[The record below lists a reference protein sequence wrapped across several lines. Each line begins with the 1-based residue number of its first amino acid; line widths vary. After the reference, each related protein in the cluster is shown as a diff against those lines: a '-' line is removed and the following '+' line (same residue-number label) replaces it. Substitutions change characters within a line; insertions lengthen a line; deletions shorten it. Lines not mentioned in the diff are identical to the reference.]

1 MKLVSV
7 QVTNFRSVDDSNEFE
22 IGQSTCLVGKN
33 EAGKTAVLQAI
44 HGLKPLTDF
53 SYNTER
59 DYPRVNLN
67 DYEEKHGKSEAE
79 VIRTRWK
86 LDAYE
91 VRLVNDALCEGALA
105 DDTIIIIRC
114 YNENTKRWGIKI
126 DEKAIVDHFIKS
138 ESLNAAEK
146 KQVGTHKDLTSLTK
160 SLSSI
165 ESPTDKQRNIKE
177 RATVLTETPP
187 LSIVVKLLDDRIPS
201 FMYFSHYDRMSGQIS
216 IEKLNRDTQT
226 NAVSDGDSV
235 FQDFMTYAGTTI
247 DELKDADRFE
257 SLNSKCEAASNKIT
271 DQIFEY
277 WSQND
282 SLSIEVLVGRGESGD
297 EAPFNTGTVVRARVK
312 NSLHRVTVPFSER
325 SAGFIWFF
333 SFLVK
338 FAQVKK
344 HHGNV
349 IILLDEPGLTLHG
362 KAQADLLRYFKEQ
375 LEPHHQVIFST
386 HSPFMVPTDNY
397 AAVRIVEDVITV
409 DDRER
414 KKSIGTKVSSDALAT
429 DSDTLFP
436 LQGALGYELTQ
447 SLFVGPNTLLVE
459 GPSDILYIQSVSNC
473 LKNMG
478 RTSLSSKWT
487 LSPSAGV
494 DKMMPLVS
502 LFVGNNINVAVLTDV
517 AKGNKMA
524 LRRLEASGILS
535 DNHVH
540 RITDFIDE
548 DEGDIEDMLSPQL
561 FTKLINKAFN
571 LSTDKKLTHT
581 KLLAVES
588 DTNRMVKKAEDYFK
602 LLPPEID
609 EFDHY

>member
-1 MKLVSV
+1 
-7 QVTNFRSVDDSNEFE
+7 
-22 IGQSTCLVGKN
+22 
-33 EAGKTAVLQAI
+33 
-44 HGLKPLTDF
+44 
-53 SYNTER
+53 
-59 DYPRVNLN
+59 
-67 DYEEKHGKSEAE
+67 
-79 VIRTRWK
+79 
-86 LDAYE
+86 
-91 VRLVNDALCEGALA
+91 
-105 DDTIIIIRC
+105 
-114 YNENTKRWGIKI
+114 
-126 DEKAIVDHFIKS
+126 
-138 ESLNAAEK
+138 
-146 KQVGTHKDLTSLTK
+146 
-160 SLSSI
+160 
-165 ESPTDKQRNIKE
+165 
-177 RATVLTETPP
+177 
-187 LSIVVKLLDDRIPS
+187 
-201 FMYFSHYDRMSGQIS
+201 MYFSHYDRMSGQLS
-216 IEKLNRDTQT
+216 VEQLNRDIQT
-226 NAVSDGDSV
+226 NTVSDGDSV
-235 FQDFMTYAGTTI
+235 FQDFMNYAGTTI
-247 DELKDADRFE
+247 NELKDADRYE

-282 SLSIEVLVGRGESGD
+282 SLSIEVVVGRGESGD

-397 AAVRIVEDVITV
+397 AAVRIVEDVTKV
-409 DDRER
+409 DDRGR

-473 LKNMG
+473 LKKLK
-478 RTSLSSKWT
+478 RTSLSPKWT

-502 LFVGNNINVAVLTDV
+502 LFVGNNLNVAVLTDV
-517 AKGNKMA
+517 AKGNKKA
-524 LRRLEASGILS
+524 LRRLEDSGILS
-535 DNHVH
+535 DNHIH
-540 RITDFIDE
+540 RITDFIDDE
-548 DEGDIEDMLSPQL
+548 EGDIEDMLSPQL
-561 FTKLINKAFN
+561 FTKLVNEAFS
-571 LSTDKKLTHT
+571 LPAGKKLTHT

-588 DTNRMVKKAEDYFK
+588 DTNRLVKKAEDYFK

-609 EFDHY
+609 EFDHYSPSYALHTNQELLISDDTHIAETLDRFENMFETFNKLVKDE